1 VLAAVGEA
9 RTEARESEQRNPA
22 MGASGRDH

>member
-1 VLAAVGEA
+1 MLAAVGEA
-9 RTEARESEQRNPA
+9 RTEVCASKQRNPA